1 MTAFARR
8 LDNVTGSAI
17 RELFKLVADPSIISF
32 GGGNPA
38 RESFPVDTVRTL
50 CDEILSTN
58 GATVLQYGMTE
69 GYMPYIDAYIEHILK
84 PKGFM
89 DAKRENVLALSGSM
103 QGIDLI
109 CKVFLNPGDTIL
121 VESPTF
127 LGALQTYNLYQAN
140 IVPVDMDDEVV
151 VVERLEELMK
161 KHSPKLFYCIPT
173 FQNPTGRTL
182 LAERRKKIAELASK
196 YDVMV
201 IEDDPYCELRYSGE
215 KLPTIKSFD
224 RTDNVILL
232 NSFSKTLSPGIRV
245 GAAYSS
251 REIIRKMTIVKQSA
265 DTHSPNLTQ
274 AIAAEFLNRGM
285 MQPHLES
292 IIPDYAKHM
301 NAMLE
306 AMEVHFP
313 KGCMYTKLEG
323 GLFIWVTLPEGMDAL
338 EVFKRS
344 VAEAKVAFVP
354 GEHFFVNPAM
364 GKNTLRLNFSA
375 EPPEKIREG
384 IKRLGELLETMQ
396 K

>member
-140 IVPVDMDDEVV
+140 IVPVDMDD
-151 VVERLEELMK
+151 
-161 KHSPKLFYCIPT
+161 
-173 FQNPTGRTL
+173 
-182 LAERRKKIAELASK
+182 
-196 YDVMV
+196 
-201 IEDDPYCELRYSGE
+201 
-215 KLPTIKSFD
+215 
-224 RTDNVILL
+224 
-232 NSFSKTLSPGIRV
+232 
-245 GAAYSS
+245 
-251 REIIRKMTIVKQSA
+251 
-265 DTHSPNLTQ
+265 
-274 AIAAEFLNRGM
+274 
-285 MQPHLES
+285 
-292 IIPDYAKHM
+292 
-301 NAMLE
+301 
-306 AMEVHFP
+306 
-313 KGCMYTKLEG
+313 
-323 GLFIWVTLPEGMDAL
+323 
-338 EVFKRS
+338 
-344 VAEAKVAFVP
+344 
-354 GEHFFVNPAM
+354 
-364 GKNTLRLNFSA
+364 
-375 EPPEKIREG
+375 
-384 IKRLGELLETMQ
+384 
-396 K
+396 